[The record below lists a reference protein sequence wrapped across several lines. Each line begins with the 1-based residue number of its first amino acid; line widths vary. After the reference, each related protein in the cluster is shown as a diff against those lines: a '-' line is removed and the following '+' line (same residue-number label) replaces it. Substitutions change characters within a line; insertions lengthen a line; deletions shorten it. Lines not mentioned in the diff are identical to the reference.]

1 MTGFPDFIDAL
12 PVPDSPVL
20 MKARIVPSEHVLTMF
35 YSVPDDIE
43 IPEHAHGAQ
52 WGVVLEGEM
61 SMTIDGSEQVYRHG
75 DTYYV
80 PAGAVHLTRIK
91 AGYRGIDVF
100 ADAHRYKARGDA
112 S

>member
-12 PVPDSPVL
+12 PVPESPVP
-20 MKARIVPSEHVLTMF
+20 MTARIVPSEHVLTMF
-35 YSVPDDIE
+35 YSVPDDVE

-61 SMTIDGSEQVYRHG
+61 SMTIDGSEHVYRRG

-80 PAGAVHLTRIK
+80 PPGAVHLTRIT

-100 ADAHRYKARGDA
+100 ADARRYEPRGGA
-112 S
+112 